1 MSSDIIFTRA
11 MAQPSPMGALL
22 GRKGSFDQGSTSLE
36 AQARLGERAIDR
48 AGNLVR
54 RVQPRLQD
62 RRGLACPARE
72 EGSTKIAG
80 QASGDRGGW
89 VEEKLAD
96 AQLTAAGP
104 VPIGP
109 SISPAGNFRG
119 WTPLYSLLVSAELTS
134 IGRTGELLWTTPA
147 ARRASVLQL
156 LPEDAME
163 VETAAVA
170 HSALSITSSSI
181 GRDGNFMLDRH
192 VQLVAQRSLTNR
204 AIDCDGNFCVWSHA
218 DAAKSEP
225 TNHYFS
231 GRSSSSISA
240 SASTCETAQNH
251 GSGAGTPPYFH
262 GDETSSRD
270 IALISC
276 STQFT
281 EMIGKLS
288 RLTEATEESSMQ
300 VSPIN
305 TLFRIKRQRENV
317 ETNG

>member
-1 MSSDIIFTRA
+1 
-11 MAQPSPMGALL
+11 MALPSPMGASI
-22 GRKGSFDQGSTSLE
+22 GRTGSFDQGWTPLE
-36 AQARLGERAIDR
+36 AQTRSGERAIDR

-54 RVQPRLQD
+54 RVQPRFQD
-62 RRGLACPARE
+62 RRG
-72 EGSTKIAG
+72 SV
-80 QASGDRGGW
+80 DRGGW
-89 VEEKLAD
+89 VAQEA
-96 AQLTAAGP
+96 ATQLTAAGP
-104 VPIGP
+104 VALGP

-119 WTPLYSLLVSAELTS
+119 WTPLCSLLVSAELTS

-147 ARRASVLQL
+147 ARRAGVLQL
-156 LPEDAME
+156 LPADAME
-163 VETAAVA
+163 VETAKPVA
-170 HSALSITSSSI
+170 QSGVSITSSSI
-181 GRDGNFMLDRH
+181 GRDGNFVLDRY

-204 AIDCDGNFCVWSHA
+204 AIDCDGNFCGWSHA
-218 DAAKSEP
+218 VAAKSEP

-231 GRSSSSISA
+231 GRSSSSSSF

-262 GDETSSRD
+262 GEETSSRD
-270 IALISC
+270 IASVSC

-288 RLTEATEESSMQ
+288 RLNAATEESTIQ

-305 TLFRIKRQRENV
+305 ALFRIKRQREIV